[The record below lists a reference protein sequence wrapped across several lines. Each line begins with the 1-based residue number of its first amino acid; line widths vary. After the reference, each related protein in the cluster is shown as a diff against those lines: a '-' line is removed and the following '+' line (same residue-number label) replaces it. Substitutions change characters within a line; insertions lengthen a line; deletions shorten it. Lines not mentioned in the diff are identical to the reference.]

1 MQFDNGATG
10 AAGLE
15 GFIRSINGSF
25 PVLSC
30 NLDTSGEPALA
41 GLVQRFAL
49 LPLQHSNATVGV
61 VGLTS
66 VETPETSNPGA
77 SVKFLPYADTLPAC
91 VADARAAGAD
101 LIIALTHIGFED
113 DQALAASSAAAGVDL
128 IVGAV
133 VRGGLLGH
141 GWEGSPRLAGLRL
154 VCWPVHAHE
163 QRCGMPKPTR
173 LTFAH
178 SSTADLC
185 CPFRQPTATQAATPT
200 PSCTPARRPR
210 CWSARPQMKPPRW
223 PAASPPG
230 SPTTAPAS
238 ASPSCKRC
246 MAAAT

>member
-15 GFIRSINGSF
+15 GFIRSVNGSF

-30 NLDTSGEPALA
+30 NLDMSGEPALA

-77 SVKFLPYADTLPAC
+77 SVKFLPYANMLPAC

-113 DQALAASSAAAGVDL
+113 DQALAASPAAAGVDL

-133 VRGGLLGH
+133 VRGGLLV
-141 GWEGSPRLAGLRL
+141 GLRL
-154 VCWPVHAHE
+154 VCLPVHAHE
-163 QRCGMPKPTR
+163 QRCGMPKPSR

-178 SSTADLC
+178 CSTADPR

-200 PSCTPARRPR
+200 PSYTPARRLR
-210 CWSARPQMKPPRW
+210 CWSARPQPKPPRW

-230 SPTTAPAS
+230 SPTTAPVS
-238 ASPSCKRC
+238 ASQSCKRC
-246 MAAAT
+246 TAAAT